1 MVIIGGI
8 EHIKHEHLVYNL
20 TTTILPI
27 KVKETSYAVPFFHQK
42 RYFSPWELGDVENV
56 GCEPAKGQKHRLF
69 EWNGIRFV
77 TYCCY
82 KLTSIKLRQI
92 FQGQADILC
101 GVEWNKDTHYFG
113 NIMEALSR
121 DMYCYCVQANM
132 SEYGDSRIV
141 QPTKKDYANILRV
154 KGGENTSVL
163 IGTVDIER
171 LRKCRNGSEISNPF
185 KPLPAGWGEI

>member
-1 MVIIGGI
+1 M
-8 EHIKHEHLVYNL
+8 
-20 TTTILPI
+20 
-27 KVKETSYAVPFFHQK
+27 
-42 RYFSPWELGDVENV
+42 
-56 GCEPAKGQKHRLF
+56 
-69 EWNGIRFV
+69 EWYKFV

-132 SEYGDSRIV
+132 SEYG
-141 QPTKKDYANILRV
+141 
-154 KGGENTSVL
+154 G
-163 IGTVDIER
+163 
-171 LRKCRNGSEISNPF
+171 
-185 KPLPAGWGEI
+185 